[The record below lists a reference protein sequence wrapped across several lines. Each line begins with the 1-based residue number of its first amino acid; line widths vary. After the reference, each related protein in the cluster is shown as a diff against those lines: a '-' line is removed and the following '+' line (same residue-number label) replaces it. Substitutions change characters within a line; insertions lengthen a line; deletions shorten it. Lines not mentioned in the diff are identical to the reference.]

1 MNIKTNRVLHLPFLP
16 QFFLPLMHSTCRAIL
31 FVGLLCYSLSLSAQT
46 AMPIT
51 IGTITGQIKA
61 PNSFLPFT
69 EYLDSRL
76 PGYTFEVVGF
86 SSIEA
91 LIQAIKDQS
100 LDLAFITPAAL
111 IEINQESESR
121 ILATITQPA
130 ANTFSPWLAGA
141 VFTRGDNTNIQ
152 SMSDIRGSKVVALS
166 ELALGGWLSAVRDW
180 QELGINIESD
190 LESVEFLFSY
200 DGVIDSVCSGEADA
214 GVIAASTFQNF

>member
-1 MNIKTNRVLHLPFLP
+1 MAPGHTRSGRDTGKEMNIKTNRVLHLPFLP

-152 SMSDIRGSKVVALS
+152 SMSDIRGSKV
-166 ELALGGWLSAVRDW
+166 
-180 QELGINIESD
+180 
-190 LESVEFLFSY
+190 
-200 DGVIDSVCSGEADA
+200 
-214 GVIAASTFQNF
+214 